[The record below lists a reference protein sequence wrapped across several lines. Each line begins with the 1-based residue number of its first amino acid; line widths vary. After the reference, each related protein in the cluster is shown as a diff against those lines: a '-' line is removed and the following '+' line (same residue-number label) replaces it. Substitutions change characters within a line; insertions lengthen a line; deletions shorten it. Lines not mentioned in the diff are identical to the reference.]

1 MYRRN
6 ILRLYRKSEYKMVR
20 KNKDENKHILLR
32 LAKRI
37 IPYKWLIILSFSAM
51 LFVSI
56 LNIGNIFALK
66 PVIEVLFASKEEVAI
81 YKEKAT
87 QDVSSLQFETKNYK
101 TKTMKKL
108 EKTEF
113 FKPIIT
119 QYVALRETIDKQ
131 YELVKIKLLEDRKKA
146 IVILSVIIII
156 VSIIIFVLSVLS
168 EYIASYV
175 GLASIQHLKNDLYN
189 HILNLD
195 MKFFG
200 KRATGYL
207 MTRVA
212 HDVNSLQNMIV
223 LAFGNVLQSP
233 VNLFFLF
240 IFIIILNPQLTIVNF
255 FFLILATIPTVIL
268 GKKIR
273 KMSRK
278 IRDKVSDMNEIMQ
291 ETLSGIQIVKGFG
304 MEEYEINR
312 FQEKNIIFFKYSLKR
327 KFIRALSDPLMNLL
341 GAFAVVVIMLIAT
354 RFIIDR
360 EVMSGSDFFI
370 YLFALLRMYVP
381 IRKLSKANQD
391 LQEGLAGAERIF
403 EIIDTK
409 PTLSE
414 DPNPVVF
421 PGLKDTIEF
430 NNVTFSY
437 NNERDVLNN
446 ISFNAK
452 IGEITAIVGPSGSG
466 KTTITYLLLRFYDPQ
481 SGTIK
486 IDGVDLKKLS
496 YESLRENM
504 GLVTQESILFNDTI
518 RNNISYGQRKYTE
531 EEIIQS
537 AQLAN
542 AHEFIMQLPKGY
554 NTVIGERGLILSG
567 GQKQRIAIARA
578 ILKNPSILILDEATS
593 NLDSES
599 EALIQNAID
608 ELIKNRTT
616 IVIAHRL
623 STITSANQI
632 LVVNEG
638 KIIERGTHKDL
649 IEQDGIYKKLCEIQ
663 VV

>member
-1 MYRRN
+1 MPKKD
-6 ILRLYRKSEYKMVR
+6 KSNSKQ
-20 KNKDENKHILLR
+20 ILLR
-32 LAKRI
+32 LLKKI
-37 IPYKWLIILSFSAM
+37 VPYKLAIILSFSAM
-51 LFVSI
+51 LFSSVLSV
-56 LNIGNIFALK
+56 GNIFALK
-66 PVIEVLFASKEEVAI
+66 PVIEVLFASKEEVAK
-81 YKEKAT
+81 YKGKAS
-87 QDVSSLQFETKNYK
+87 QDVSSLQFEKKNYK
-101 TKTMKKL
+101 TRTMKKL

-119 QYVALRETIDKQ
+119 KYVALREYIDRQ
-131 YELVKIKLLEDRKKA
+131 YELLKIRLLEDRKKA
-146 IVILSVIIII
+146 IVILGVVIII
-156 VSIIIFVLSVLS
+156 VSIIVFFLSVFS
-168 EYIASYV
+168 EFIASYV
-175 GLASIQHLKNDLYN
+175 GLSAIQNLKNELYN

-195 MKFFG
+195 MRFFS
-200 KRATGYL
+200 KKATGYL

-212 HDVNSLQNMIV
+212 NDVSSLQNMIV
-223 LAFGNVLQSP
+223 LAFGNVMQSP

-240 IFIIILNPQLTIVNF
+240 IFIIILNPQLTIVNL
-255 FFLILATIPTVIL
+255 FFLIIAAIPTVVL

-278 IRDKVSDMNEIMQ
+278 IRDKISDMNEIMQ

-304 MEEYEINR
+304 MEDYEINR
-312 FQEKNIIFFKYSLKR
+312 FQEKNIKFFKYSIKR

-341 GAFAVVVIMLIAT
+341 GAFAVVIIMLIAT
-354 RFIIDR
+354 KFIIDR

-403 EIIDTK
+403 EVIDTK
-409 PTLSE
+409 PTISE
-414 DPNPVVF
+414 SPQPISF
-421 PGLKDTIEF
+421 KGLKDAIEF
-430 NNVTFSY
+430 SNISFSY
-437 NNERDVLNN
+437 NNERIVLDD
-446 ISFNAK
+446 ISFAAK
-452 IGEITAIVGPSGSG
+452 IGEVTAIVGPSGSG

-481 SGTIK
+481 KGTIR
-486 IDGVDLKKLS
+486 IDCTDIKEFS
-496 YESLRENM
+496 FESLHENM
-504 GLVTQESILFNDTI
+504 GLVTQESILFNDTVK
-518 RNNISYGQRKYTE
+518 NNISYGRRKYSD

-537 AQLAN
+537 AKRAN
-542 AHEFIMQLPKGY
+542 AHDFIMQLPKGY
-554 NTVIGERGLILSG
+554 DTVIGERGLILSG

-599 EALIQNAID
+599 EALIQGAID

-623 STITSANQI
+623 STITNANQI
-632 LVVNEG
+632 LVLNEG
-638 KIIERGTHKDL
+638 RIIERGTHKSL
-649 IEQDGIYKKLCEIQ
+649 IEQDGVYKRLCEIQ